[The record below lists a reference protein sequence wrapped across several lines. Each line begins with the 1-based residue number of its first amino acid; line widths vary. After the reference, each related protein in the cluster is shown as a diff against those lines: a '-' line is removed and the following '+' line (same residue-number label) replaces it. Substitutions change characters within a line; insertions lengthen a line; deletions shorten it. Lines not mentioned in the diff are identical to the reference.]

1 MGDMFNFLTVL
12 VFLPLEAMT
21 GYLYNLSL
29 AIINSSPGLA
39 SGEKPPDILKALTKP
54 FTKSIISI
62 DKKQITKIAE
72 GKEGSYML
80 KHFLGIGHE
89 DMSDGVAGVIILIVA
104 LTVLCITLF
113 LIVYTLKS
121 LLKGRIAVWLHA
133 SVNGNVPDINCGGVT
148 IPMGWASGY
157 LSIACGL
164 GITLCVQS
172 SSITTSAITPLVGVG
187 VIKLERMYPVVL
199 GANIGT
205 CLTGVLAAL
214 AADGSKL
221 ALTLQVAYCHLF
233 FNLSGIVLWY
243 VIWPLRAIPI
253 NAAKFLGN
261 TTAEYKWFAPYY
273 LFMCFFLIPLIF
285 FGISI
290 GSTAACVAIG
300 IICFLVFL
308 FVVIV
313 NTLQT
318 RKPDVLPAILKDW
331 SFLPEPMRSLAPMDR
346 ILCQPLNAVCCA
358 PLAKVCCK
366 STSGAQAETKTKTST
381 SVSASEASV

>member
-1 MGDMFNFLTVL
+1 M
-12 VFLPLEAMT
+12 
-21 GYLYNLSL
+21 
-29 AIINSSPGLA
+29 
-39 SGEKPPDILKALTKP
+39 
-54 FTKSIISI
+54 
-62 DKKQITKIAE
+62 
-72 GKEGSYML
+72 
-80 KHFLGIGHE
+80 
-89 DMSDGVAGVIILIVA
+89 
-104 LTVLCITLF
+104 
-113 LIVYTLKS
+113 
-121 LLKGRIAVWLHA
+121 
-133 SVNGNVPDINCGGVT
+133 
-148 IPMGWASGY
+148 
-157 LSIACGL
+157 ACGL

-233 FNLSGIVLWY
+233 FNLSGTVLWY

-261 TTAEYKWFAPYY
+261 TTAEYKWFAPFY

-285 FGISI
+285 FGLSI
-290 GSTAACVAIG
+290 GSTAACVTIG

-308 FVVIV
+308 FAVIV

-358 PLAKVCCK
+358 PMAKICCK
-366 STSGAQAETKTKTST
+366 SKPADVEMTTNDST
-381 SVSASEASV
+381 TATATNAA

>member
-80 KHFLGIGHE
+80 KHFLGMGHD
-89 DMSDGVAGVIILIVA
+89 DMSDGVAGAIILIVA
-104 LTVLCITLF
+104 LTILCVTLF

-121 LLKGRIAVWLHA
+121 LLKGRIAVWLHK
-133 SVNGNVPDINCGGVT
+133 SVNGNVPDITCGGVT
-148 IPMGWASGY
+148 IPMGWVAGY
-157 LSIACGL
+157 ISIACGL

-233 FNLSGIVLWY
+233 FNLSGIMLWY

-261 TTAEYKWFAPYY
+261 TTAEYKWFAPFY

-290 GSTAACVAIG
+290 GSTAACVTIG

-346 ILCQPLNAVCCA
+346 ILCQPLNNVCCA

-366 STSGAQAETKTKTST
+366 SKPADVEMTTNDST
-381 SVSASEASV
+381 TATATNAA